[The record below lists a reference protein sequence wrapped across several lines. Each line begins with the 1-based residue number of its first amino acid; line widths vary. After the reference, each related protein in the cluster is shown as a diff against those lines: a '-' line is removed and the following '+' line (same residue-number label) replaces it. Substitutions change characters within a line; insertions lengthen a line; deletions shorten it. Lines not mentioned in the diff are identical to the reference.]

1 MSPTIILII
10 VLALGI
16 PATYGATSVY
26 YEQVLSGTVR
36 AERNAAVERC
46 DLRISDLGLKSR
58 EEAARRAAEGDEAAA
73 GVSHTPEERSALVA
87 LCERSASCRDRG
99 KQ

>member
-1 MSPTIILII
+1 MSPTAILII
-10 VLALGI
+10 VLAVGI

-26 YEQVLSGTVR
+26 YEAQISGALK
-36 AERNAAVERC
+36 AERDAGVRVC
-46 DLRISDLGLKSR
+46 DGRIADLGLKSR
-58 EEAARRAAEGDEAAA
+58 EEAARRAEEGEKAAA
-73 GVSHTPEERSALVA
+73 GVSRTPEERSALLA